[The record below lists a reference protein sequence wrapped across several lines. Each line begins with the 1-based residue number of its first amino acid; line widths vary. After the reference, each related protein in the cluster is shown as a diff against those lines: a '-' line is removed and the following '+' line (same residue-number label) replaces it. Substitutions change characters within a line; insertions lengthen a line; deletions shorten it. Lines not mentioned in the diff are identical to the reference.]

1 MKSSRFAWTIRPPR
15 RQRRRSDSPVG
26 IRSLIKRIG
35 PRRLAT
41 LGRDRILEIHR
52 NQAGMN
58 HQVSGVRRAS
68 SMISL
73 RKLKIAGVI
82 LVVSLLGLSANSA
95 QAQNAPAAQTD
106 PAAAAPAADAPT
118 KPAPADVPAYHAARP
133 HDPLPETLDPK
144 QFPDAETQ
152 NIYALAAK
160 EKAVLYQQPCF
171 CHCDREVGHES
182 LLDCFVDT
190 HASGCL
196 LCKKEAVLAY
206 DESKQGKTAAQIRQD
221 IIDGKWKSVDLTK
234 YDNEIVV
241 TADAAEKPA
250 AK

>member
-15 RQRRRSDSPVG
+15 RQRRRSDSSVG

-106 PAAAAPAADAPT
+106 PADAAPAADAPT
-118 KPAPADVPAYHAARP
+118 KPAPADVPVFHTARP
-133 HDPLPETLDPK
+133 HHPLPESRGGPGGGRPHQASAGGCSGLHGSTPA
-144 QFPDAETQ
+144 QAAARNSEPIAVPRRRDAE
-152 NIYALAAK
+152 YLRA
-160 EKAVLYQQPCF
+160 
-171 CHCDREVGHES
+171 
-182 LLDCFVDT
+182 
-190 HASGCL
+190 
-196 LCKKEAVLAY
+196 
-206 DESKQGKTAAQIRQD
+206 
-221 IIDGKWKSVDLTK
+221 
-234 YDNEIVV
+234 
-241 TADAAEKPA
+241 
-250 AK
+250 